1 MHNDYLDASQSADE
15 LIPDRIL
22 FGRSRAM
29 QEVRQAVQSVSDAPV
44 PILLQGERGTGKEVI
59 GREIHHRSSWR
70 SGMFVKVSGAEMPR
84 SISRNQSAGPGE
96 ALSALWKKLPNSSQ
110 GGSAGTLFIDEV
122 SELRPDVQAKLLEFF
137 QEGSVD
143 PLNGEAND
151 PIHPR
156 VICATQRNLE
166 QEVVAG
172 NFRLDLFYRINV
184 VSVQLPPLRDRKEDI
199 PELAAYFFEVSCRKQ
214 NRRCPGISADLL
226 QRFCEYE
233 WPGNIRELE
242 NCVGTY
248 VNMDGSG
255 KVAEAL
261 LCKRA
266 KPARNR
272 ITDRRPT
279 PVPLRVY
286 TRKLVQEAERDMIL
300 KVLSEQRWNRRE
312 TARVLQVSYQTLL
325 HKLKQSGLDKKH
337 RPATESDI
345 VEVPEG
351 RLP

>member
-1 MHNDYLDASQSADE
+1 MHNDYLNASQPTEE

-29 QEVRQAVQSVSDAPV
+29 EEVRQAVQSVSDAPV

-59 GREIHHRSSWR
+59 GREIHRRSSWQ

-84 SISRNQSAGPGE
+84 GISRNQAAGSGE
-96 ALSALWKKLPNSSQ
+96 ALSGLWKNFRS
-110 GGSAGTLFIDEV
+110 GSAGTLFIDEV

-137 QEGSVD
+137 QEGSLD
-143 PLNGEAND
+143 PENGGTND

-166 QEVVAG
+166 EEVAAG

-184 VSVQLPPLRDRKEDI
+184 VSVQLPRLCDRKEDI
-199 PELAAYFFEVSCRKQ
+199 PELAGYFFEVSCRKQ

-242 NCVGTY
+242 NCVSTY
-248 VNMDGSG
+248 VNLDGNG
-255 KVAEAL
+255 KTAEAL
-261 LCKRA
+261 LSKRA
-266 KPARNR
+266 KPARSR
-272 ITDRRPT
+272 ISDRRPN
-279 PVPLRVY
+279 PMPLRAY
-286 TRKLVQEAERDMIL
+286 TRKLVLEAERDMIL

-325 HKLKQSGLDKKH
+325 HKLKQNGLDKKR
-337 RPATESDI
+337 RPATGS
-345 VEVPEG
+345 VTVQVPEG